1 MRFRSREYSDAE
13 VVRAVLQGRSQRFAL
28 LVDRYKNLV
37 YSTLLARVRQQD
49 EADDLAQETFLKAF
63 RHLDSLEDPRKFGPW
78 VRQIAAHQALN
89 FLRDRSRRQVSAEE
103 LDLPLPE
110 RPDQVFAVQEERQ
123 RIWQA
128 IGQLSEDHRE
138 IILLFYMEEYSLPQI
153 AAFLELQPDSA
164 KMRLRRARETL
175 REQLEEEFDRKVRQ
189 AVQHQQKKRDKKF
202 TQKIMSALPL
212 VPWSAKVAPLAV
224 ARLGWGFLGLAALTE
239 VGLISLM
246 VGWLPSR
253 EPRQAQVVEE
263 QVIRLEWV
271 PPEAPGPAASYFGD
285 DLLGS
290 EGRALQ
296 EEALRQ
302 GKGGRLEWGFDQD
315 AQGWQARIAPY
326 DRGPRG
332 TLPTQVSDGVW
343 RVSLGPYQPGR
354 VPAIELVSPELGY
367 ESGLFDQLELRVRL
381 VGQTPAQGSFVLN
394 WTNPL
399 NRLFPGFEPRFLE
412 RRSDAQ
418 IEADRGKTRYSR
430 FATWNPGGKVTYGRQ
445 WQNLAMDN
453 LDRRPQTRWTGN
465 LVDLR
470 AILVL
475 TDTRGEEIPPSLFPQ
490 ALEIDRIVLGNANRT
505 QVQDL
510 PLPEG
515 AKTRPAGQWLDLG
528 SFYPLGQTGLKWPIL
543 GDLDGDGDLD
553 LVVGFEQTD
562 QAWQVS
568 QGLIKAF
575 NDGKGR
581 FALGGKAML
590 EEPKEGEK
598 QQSYSIV
605 LLSGADLD
613 GDGDLD
619 LVVHRGLDTVLL
631 QNAGEGI
638 FAEARTWKDRFCAG
652 VADLEGDG
660 DEDIALVPYEKATY
674 DLPMEART
682 WGVVMQLNDGSGYF
696 REQKIESPAT
706 GQGWFPRV
714 LDDYNGDG
722 RAELVWQQISEHKQE
737 AKLLVCAGYEEGA
750 WKQQETIP
758 YQILRESLQYALW
771 TALLYLGDLGAD
783 SQWDLGL
790 PQGAYTEG
798 RGTNSFGIEVVGSR
812 LPATPMPWLPR
823 QVHLRLGFPNQP
835 PLVPQT
841 WDLDQD
847 GLADPLFL
855 DFNYRRGVQLLV
867 LRGQRGVWPVEEGG
881 YPLPSEPSGWA
892 AGDVDNDGDVDVVVS
907 VEGVEG
913 AGLCVFRNQTGKQ
926 VANR

>member
-1 MRFRSREYSDAE
+1 MLFRLRDLSDAE
-13 VVRAVLQGRSQRFAL
+13 AVRAVLQGRSQRFAV

-37 YSTLLARVRQQD
+37 YSTLLARIRQQD
-49 EADDLAQETFLKAF
+49 EVDDLAQETFLRAF
-63 RHLDSLEDPRKFGPW
+63 RHLDTLEDPRKFGPW
-78 VRQIAAHQALN
+78 VRQIAANQALN
-89 FLRDRSRRQVSAEE
+89 FLRARHRQQVSAEE
-103 LDLPLPE
+103 LELPVPE
-110 RPDQVFAVQEERQ
+110 QPDQVFAAAEERQ

-138 IILLFYMEEYSLPQI
+138 ILLLFYMEEYSLQQI
-153 AAFLELQPDSA
+153 AAFLELRPDSA
-164 KMRLRRARETL
+164 RMRLRRAREAL
-175 REQLEEEFDRKVRQ
+175 RGQLEEEFDRKVRQ
-189 AVQHQQKKRDKKF
+189 AVQEKRRDKKF

-224 ARLGWGFLGLAALTE
+224 ARMGWGFLGLAALTE

-246 VGWLPSR
+246 VGWLPLQA
-253 EPRQAQVVEE
+253 PRQAPVED

-271 PPEAPGPAASYFGD
+271 SRETPGPAASYFGEG
-285 DLLGS
+285 LLSTQGQ
-290 EGRALQ
+290 ALQ

-302 GKGGRLEWGFDQD
+302 GKGGRLEWNFDQG
-315 AQGWQARIAPY
+315 AQGWQARVAPY

-332 TLPTQVSDGVW
+332 ALPTQVSDGVL
-343 RVSLGPYQPGR
+343 RISLGPYQPGR

-367 ESGLFDQLELRVRL
+367 ESGLFDRLELRARL
-381 VGQTPAQGSFVLN
+381 VSQAPMRGSFVLN

-412 RRSDAQ
+412 RQNDA
-418 IEADRGKTRYSR
+418 ERAADQGQTRYSR
-430 FATWNPGGKVTYGRQ
+430 FAAWNPGGEVVYGRQ
-445 WQNLAMDN
+445 WHELVMDN
-453 LDRRPQTRWTGN
+453 LDHRPQTRWTGD

-470 AILVL
+470 ATLVL
-475 TDTRGEEIPPSLFPQ
+475 ADTRGNQEVPPEAFPQ
-490 ALEIDRIVLGNANRT
+490 ALEIDRIVLDNAHRT
-505 QVQDL
+505 QAQAL

-515 AKTRPAGQWLDLG
+515 EKARSAGQWLDQG
-528 SFYPLGQTGLKWPIL
+528 SFYPLGQTGLKWPVL

-553 LVVGFEQTD
+553 LVIGFEQTD

-568 QGLIKAF
+568 QGLVRAF

-581 FALGGKAML
+581 FALGGKVML
-590 EEPKEGEK
+590 EKPKEGEK
-598 QQSYSIV
+598 QQSYNII

-619 LVVHRGLDTVLL
+619 LLVHRGMDTVLL
-631 QNAGEGI
+631 QNIGEGT
-638 FAEARTWKDRFCAG
+638 FEEANTWKDRFCAG

-660 DEDIALVPYEKATY
+660 DEDIALIPYEKATY

-682 WGVVMQLNDGSGYF
+682 WNVALQLNDGRGHF
-696 REQKIESPAT
+696 RAQQIEPPAS
-706 GQGWFPRV
+706 GQGWFPKV
-714 LDDYNGDG
+714 LDDFNGDG
-722 RAELVWQQISEHKQE
+722 RAELVWRQTSERSLE
-737 AKLLVCAGYEEGA
+737 ENLLVCSGYEEGT
-750 WKQQETIP
+750 WQQQERIP
-758 YQILRESLQYALW
+758 FQTLKEAQQYALW

-783 SQWDLGL
+783 GQWELGL

-812 LPATPMPWLPR
+812 LPAVPTPWLPR
-823 QVHLRLGFPNQP
+823 QVHLRLGFPDQP
-835 PLVPQT
+835 PLIPQT

-881 YPLPSEPSGWA
+881 YPLPAEPSGWV
-892 AGDVDNDGDVDVVVS
+892 AGDVDGDGDVDVVVP

-913 AGLCVFRNQTGKQ
+913 AGLCVFRNQAGKR